1 MHELTTIQTKLQE
14 IEDKILEQPQVEVET
29 GHYIADGVYLR
40 SILIP
45 EGATLTGAVHLTE
58 TIDVMVYGDLTVVTE
73 EGTRRITKAG
83 SVFVSKP
90 GLKKVAYAHKETLW
104 MTVHAVDNIKEKT
117 MDDIEKELW
126 VDSYRDYQLL
136 LTQKEGN

>member
-1 MHELTTIQTKLQE
+1 MSNQLTTIQAKLQAL
-14 IEDKILEQPQVEVET
+14 EDRLLEEPQVDVET

-58 TIDVMVYGDLTVVTE
+58 TLDVMIYGDLTVVTE

-83 SVFVSKP
+83 SVFVSKA

-104 MTVHAVDNIKEKT
+104 MTIHAVDNIKEKS
-117 MDDIEKELW
+117 MDEIEKELW

-136 LTQKEGN
+136 LEEKN